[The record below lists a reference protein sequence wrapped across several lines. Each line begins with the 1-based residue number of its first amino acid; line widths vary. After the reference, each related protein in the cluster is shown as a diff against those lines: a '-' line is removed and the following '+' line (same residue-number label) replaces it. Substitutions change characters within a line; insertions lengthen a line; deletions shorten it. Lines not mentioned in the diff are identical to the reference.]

1 VRSRLRGLLSAAGLY
16 PGHRTL
22 HVKTRKFIDQV
33 VVHVRAGKGGD
44 GSGSFRREACVPLGG
59 PDGGDGG
66 RGGHVIFRGSHDE
79 DSLIALYFAPQLFAE
94 DGISGGDRKMHGR
107 NGDDL
112 TVLVPCGTQIFDAE
126 SGHPLVDIVA
136 DGQEELIARGG
147 VGGLGNVHFKSATHQ
162 APTEH
167 TPGTDGQEF
176 RLRLELKTI
185 ADAGLIGF
193 PNAGKSSLLQC
204 VSAARPRVADYP
216 FTTLNPVVGTVEYDD
231 FAQIR
236 VADVPGIIEG
246 AASGVGLGLRFL
258 KHITRSSVLVYVI
271 DMAGVDNREPWQDY
285 ATLRGEIGQY
295 DESLLERPFLV
306 LANKMDMESAPENF
320 DRFVRETG
328 VTPLP
333 VSALDASDEGVA
345 HFRQTLRDI
354 IKPQPRGSW
363 GATTPA
369 DERSAQNGAAPPD
382 DTPAAVNG
390 FISADALA
398 RAPFL
403 DLDPVKPPKRRRRT
417 RRRG

>member
-1 VRSRLRGLLSAAGLY
+1 M
-16 PGHRTL
+16 
-22 HVKTRKFIDQV
+22 KTRKFIDQV
-33 VVHVRAGKGGD
+33 AVHVRAGRGGD

-59 PDGGDGG
+59 SDGGDGG
-66 RGGHVIFRGSHDE
+66 RGGHVIFRGSHDV

-112 TVLVPCGTQIFDAE
+112 TVLVPCGTEIYDAE
-126 SGHPLVDIVA
+126 SGRPLVDIVE
-136 DGQEELIARGG
+136 DGQEELLARGG
-147 VGGLGNVHFKSATHQ
+147 VGGLGNVHFKSSTHQ

-167 TPGTDGQEF
+167 TPGIDGEEF

-204 VSAARPRVADYP
+204 LSAARPRVAEYP

-271 DMAGVDNREPWQDY
+271 DMAGVDNRDPWQDY
-285 ATLRGEIGQY
+285 ATLRGEITQY
-295 DESLLERPFLV
+295 DDSLLERPFLV
-306 LANKMDMESAPENF
+306 LANKMDIAIAPDNLL
-320 DRFVRETG
+320 RFVSETG
-328 VTPLP
+328 VTPIP
-333 VSALDASDEGVA
+333 VSTLDPA
-345 HFRQTLRDI
+345 HAGIERLRQALRDI
-354 IKPQPRGSW
+354 IKPTPRGRWSAAASAA
-363 GATTPA
+363 GAEAGDA
-369 DERSAQNGAAPPD
+369 DAESA
-382 DTPAAVNG
+382 PAAVNG
-390 FISADALA
+390 FISEDALA

-403 DLDPVKPPKRRRRT
+403 DLDRVKPLKRRRRT
-417 RRRG
+417 KRRG